1 MYHIKKDKR
10 SIQSSGWIYDALAEL
25 MNEKIYTEITVT
37 EIVEKAKLGRATF
50 YRNFDSLDDV
60 LRLRCDK
67 TFNELCEYLL
77 EYYKTNSSLDKG
89 MNTVFIKPFLRYWYV
104 KSSIIELL
112 IKANR
117 LDIINESFTNMFK
130 LFLPHLDKSHDSIWN
145 HMDYFIAIRSGVA
158 INVLIQWIKNDK
170 NIAPDDLADLIVN
183 QMKESLN
190 LNLLL

>member
-10 SIQSSGWIYDALAEL
+10 SIQSSSWIYDALAEL
-25 MNEKIYTEITVT
+25 MKEKKYAEITVT

-60 LRLRCDK
+60 LRLKCDE
-67 TFNELCEYLL
+67 TFNELYEYLV
-77 EYYKTNSSLDKG
+77 EYYRTNSILNTG
-89 MNTVFIKPFLRYWYV
+89 INTVFIKPFLRYWYV
-104 KSSIIELL
+104 NSLIIELL

-117 LDIINESFTNMFK
+117 FDIINESFTNMFK
-130 LFLPHLDKSHDSIWN
+130 LFLPHLNKSHDIIWK
-145 HMDYFIAIRSGVA
+145 HMDYFVAIRSGVA